1 VTGFNSDDELTIT
14 LFTVAEANALLPVVS
29 PKLINLRDAKERLGQ
44 AQHELAQFT
53 PVMRS
58 NGYGMATL
66 ELEREIAELVANLA
80 TWLHEITSLG
90 IEVKDLDQGLIDF
103 PSLRSGRVVYLC
115 WRLGEGEIAF
125 WHELHTGF
133 AGREPI

>member
-1 VTGFNSDDELTIT
+1 VTGSTPDDDSRIT

-29 PKLINLRDAKERLGQ
+29 PTLINLRDAKARLDQ
-44 AQHELAQFT
+44 AQDKLGQFT
-53 PVMRS
+53 PAMRS
-58 NGYGMATL
+58 NGYGMTTL
-66 ELEREIAELVANLA
+66 KLEQEIAELIANLA

-115 WRLGEGEIAF
+115 WRLGEGEIAY
-125 WHELHTGF
+125 WHDLHTGF